1 MQGMNNHINYIAA
14 TEHIYSF
21 SGKPVSLICPVYIH
35 QGKCSFN
42 IGVRARNEKEKRCYF
57 KQLGMAVLRYSPT
70 ESIVMDT
77 SVYRGFPLRW
87 LFTLQ

>member
-42 IGVRARNEKEKRCYF
+42 IGVRAWNTKKNSAILSNLEW
-57 KQLGMAVLRYSPT
+57 QSA
-70 ESIVMDT
+70 
-77 SVYRGFPLRW
+77 
-87 LFTLQ
+87 LQPY